1 MFIRKSEKK
10 GIITLGIL
18 TMALFVLPRT
28 IHKSECP
35 VFLIPYSRLS
45 DTTQTVS
52 PKPLVIEL
60 NSADST
66 ALVSIRGIGPY
77 DASKILR
84 YREQLGGFH
93 ATRQLKEMK
102 FQYLN
107 NIDSLLPHF
116 SVNPALIRK
125 KELDTMSFK
134 SVLHHPYLVYEDVQL
149 IFNAKRK
156 YGKINYSILESQ
168 KVLPLFKLKKIK
180 PYFK

>member
-66 ALVSIRGIGPY
+66 ALVSIRDIGPY
-77 DASKILR
+77 YANKILR

-93 ATRQLKEMK
+93 ATRQLKEILREPRADPEK
-102 FQYLN
+102 G
-107 NIDSLLPHF
+107 
-116 SVNPALIRK
+116 
-125 KELDTMSFK
+125 TG
-134 SVLHHPYLVYEDVQL
+134 HHE
-149 IFNAKRK
+149 F
-156 YGKINYSILESQ
+156 
-168 KVLPLFKLKKIK
+168 
-180 PYFK
+180 

>member
-28 IHKSECP
+28 IHKSEYP

-77 DASKILR
+77 YASKILR

-93 ATRQLKEMK
+93 ATRQLKEIK
-102 FQYLN
+102 FQYL
-107 NIDSLLPHF
+107 NIDSLLPCF

-125 KELDTMSFK
+125 KELDTISFK
-134 SVLHHPYLVYEDVQL
+134 TLLHHPYLVYEDVQL

-156 YGKINYSILESQ
+156 FGKINYSILESQ
-168 KVLPLFKLKKIK
+168 KILPLFKLKKIK

>member
-1 MFIRKSEKK
+1 MFIRKSEKI

-18 TMALFVLPRT
+18 TMALFVLPQT

-35 VFLIPYSRLS
+35 IFLIPYSRLS
-45 DTTQTVS
+45 DTTQPVTL
-52 PKPLVIEL
+52 KHLVIEL

-66 ALVSIRGIGPY
+66 TLIGVRGIFH
-77 DASKILR
+77 STRL
-84 YREQLGGFH
+84 LG
-93 ATRQLKEMK
+93 EIK
-102 FQYLN
+102 FQYL
-107 NIDSLLPHF
+107 NIDSLLPCF

-134 SVLHHPYLVYEDVQL
+134 SVLHHPYLEYEDVQL

-156 YGKINYSILESQ
+156 FGKINYSILESQ
-168 KVLPLFKLKKIK
+168 KVLPPFKLKKIK

>member
-28 IHKSECP
+28 IHKSEYP

-52 PKPLVIEL
+52 PNPLVIEL

-77 DASKILR
+77 YANKILR

-93 ATRQLKEMK
+93 ATRQLKEIK
-102 FQYLN
+102 FQYL

>member
-28 IHKSECP
+28 IHKSEYP

-52 PKPLVIEL
+52 PNPLVIEL

-77 DASKILR
+77 YASKILR
-84 YREQLGGFH
+84 YREQLSGFH
-93 ATRQLKEMK
+93 TTRQLKEIK
-102 FQYLN
+102 FQYL

-156 YGKINYSILESQ
+156 FGKIDYSTLESQ

>member
-52 PKPLVIEL
+52 PNPLVIEL

-77 DASKILR
+77 YANKILR

>member
-18 TMALFVLPRT
+18 TMALFVLPQT

-35 VFLIPYSRLS
+35 IFLIPYSRLS
-45 DTTQTVS
+45 DTTQPVTL
-52 PKPLVIEL
+52 KHLVIEL

-66 ALVSIRGIGPY
+66 TLIGVRGIGPY
-77 DASKILR
+77 YAKKILR

-93 ATRQLKEMK
+93 STRQLG
-102 FQYLN
+102 
-107 NIDSLLPHF
+107 
-116 SVNPALIRK
+116 K

-134 SVLHHPYLVYEDVQL
+134 SVLHHPYLEYEDVQL

-156 YGKINYSILESQ
+156 FGKINYSILESQ
-168 KVLPLFKLKKIK
+168 KVLPPFKLKKIK

>member
-28 IHKSECP
+28 IHKSEYP

-52 PKPLVIEL
+52 PQPLVIEL

-77 DASKILR
+77 YANKILR

-93 ATRQLKEMK
+93 ATRQLKEIK
-102 FQYLN
+102 FQYL

-156 YGKINYSILESQ
+156 FVKIDYSTLESQ
-168 KVLPLFKLKKIK
+168 NILPLFKLKKIK

>member
-28 IHKSECP
+28 IHKSEYP

-77 DASKILR
+77 YANKILR

-116 SVNPALIRK
+116 TVNPELIRK

-156 YGKINYSILESQ
+156 FGKIDYSTLESQ
-168 KVLPLFKLKKIK
+168 NILPLFKLKKIK

>member
-28 IHKSECP
+28 IHKSEYP

-77 DASKILR
+77 YANKILR

-93 ATRQLKEMK
+93 ATRQLKEIK
-102 FQYLN
+102 FQYL

>member
-28 IHKSECP
+28 IHKSEYP

-77 DASKILR
+77 YASKILR

-156 YGKINYSILESQ
+156 FGKIDYSTLESQ
-168 KVLPLFKLKKIK
+168 NILPLFKLKKIK

>member
-18 TMALFVLPRT
+18 TIALFVLPQT
-28 IHKSECP
+28 IQKSECP

-45 DTTQTVS
+45 DTTLPTP
-52 PKPLVIEL
+52 PKHPVIEL

-66 ALVSIRGIGPY
+66 TLVSIRGIGPY
-77 DASKILR
+77 YANKILR

-93 ATRQLKEMK
+93 SIRQLKEIK

-107 NIDSLLPHF
+107 IDSLLSLF
-116 SVNPALIRK
+116 SVDPALIRK
-125 KELDTMSFK
+125 KGLDTMSFRN
-134 SVLHHPYLVYEDVQL
+134 VLHHPYLAYEDVQL

-156 YGKINYSILESQ
+156 FGKIDYSTLESQ
-168 KVLPLFKLKKIK
+168 KILPLFKLKKIK

>member
-28 IHKSECP
+28 IHKSEYP

-77 DASKILR
+77 YASKILR

-93 ATRQLKEMK
+93 ATRQLKEIK
-102 FQYLN
+102 FQYL

>member
-28 IHKSECP
+28 IHKNEYP

-77 DASKILR
+77 YASKILR

-93 ATRQLKEMK
+93 ATRQLKEIK
-102 FQYLN
+102 FQYL

>member
-66 ALVSIRGIGPY
+66 ALDSIRGIGPY
-77 DASKILR
+77 YASKILR
-84 YREQLGGFH
+84 YREQLVGFH
-93 ATRQLKEMK
+93 TTRQLKEIK
-102 FQYLN
+102 FQYL

>member
-28 IHKSECP
+28 IHKSEYP

-77 DASKILR
+77 YANKILR

-93 ATRQLKEMK
+93 ATRQLKEIK
-102 FQYLN
+102 FQYL

-134 SVLHHPYLVYEDVQL
+134 SVLHHPYVQL

-156 YGKINYSILESQ
+156 FGKIDYSTLESQ
-168 KVLPLFKLKKIK
+168 NILPLFKLKKIK

>member
-77 DASKILR
+77 YASKILR

-93 ATRQLKEMK
+93 TTRQLKEIK
-102 FQYLN
+102 FQYL

>member
-1 MFIRKSEKK
+1 
-10 GIITLGIL
+10 
-18 TMALFVLPRT
+18 MALFVLPRT

-77 DASKILR
+77 YANKILR

>member
-28 IHKSECP
+28 IHKSEYP

-66 ALVSIRGIGPY
+66 ALVSIRTLAHY
-77 DASKILR
+77 ASKILR

-93 ATRQLKEMK
+93 ATRQLKEIK
-102 FQYLN
+102 FQYL

-134 SVLHHPYLVYEDVQL
+134 SVLHHPYLEYEDVQL

-156 YGKINYSILESQ
+156 FGKIDYSTLESQ
-168 KVLPLFKLKKIK
+168 KILPLFKLKKIK